1 MTICSNE
8 DLTFCTSFDFFFTPV
23 TLIFVTNQCT
33 ARTMK
38 CATHNFFYT
47 QKNQQWRTDVLN
59 EPTLLHF
66 QPQFVFFGSP
76 LKITMKH
83 NHQDN
88 PYKVKS
94 VLPAWVLGSKTNTQW
109 TMLQPT
115 KTFFKPP
122 PLSNHLPGYP
132 CCWKK
137 I

>member
-1 MTICSNE
+1 MLKWRLDILHFLWLLFYVSNINICNKPMH
-8 DLTFCTSFDFFFTPV
+8 CY
-23 TLIFVTNQCT
+23 T